1 MKDIIFLQVNKYH
14 VFEPCVFVSAFDNK
28 SRLQIGFSCVCLVS
42 CSKIRKES
50 APFRTSLSMNWIF
63 NLFINMK

>member
-42 CSKIRKES
+42 LAQKLEKKVLLLELLCQ
-50 APFRTSLSMNWIF
+50 
-63 NLFINMK
+63 